1 MSEKKAGTSKPSSP
15 DALDQTFVP
24 DQNPSTGS
32 AASAE
37 KSLDM
42 TSTFVPDSTSPGAQ
56 PTKEQRVESSDQT
69 NASANN
75 SEAKKPSSSIIGKY
89 KLTKKL
95 GQGGMGEVYLGE
107 DTKLG
112 RKAAIK
118 VLSKALAGKE
128 DFVAR
133 FYKEARAMA
142 RVNHDNAVSVYDVDQ
157 DRGIHYVAM
166 EFVDGKSMQKWMDLL
181 GKLSVGDA
189 LHVTLRCAEALQFA
203 HGQNLV
209 HRDIK
214 PDNIMLTSKGK
225 VKVADFGLAKAT
237 DDDLSMTASGT
248 GLGTPYYMAPE
259 QARNAKHVDGR
270 TDIYALGVTL
280 YYFLTG
286 KLPFAG
292 NSALEVIMS
301 KEKGRFDSARKLNPQ
316 VPDKLD
322 LMIGKMIEKDLE
334 RRFKDCDEVIRML
347 ASLGLENSSLSFIDA
362 PDRVVQSSSAGGA
375 QASRAGQASMPQV
388 ARPAGSGIPRTSA
401 DDAASTSQSRQS
413 TEGNSAPPVWIVQFK
428 SPQGKE
434 TVGKFTTVQ
443 IQTALKNGTLDAK
456 AKLKKNAHES
466 FAPIGFYPEFE
477 KAIEGRNIKEKAERK
492 SAGLKSEF
500 AKIGRQYD
508 RRGWVRWFQGIAS
521 GTAGFM
527 SFLVWIAIVF
537 GGLIALFVFRE
548 TIWNTFANFYN
559 SRRGG

>member
-1 MSEKKAGTSKPSSP
+1 MSEKMPGTSKKTSP
-15 DALDQTFVP
+15 QDLDKTFVP
-24 DQNPSTGS
+24 ETGS
-32 AASAE
+32 GSAD
-37 KSLDM
+37 KQDLDA
-42 TSTFVPDSTSPGAQ
+42 TYVPATTAVPAQPSQVKRTSPEGQ
-56 PTKEQRVESSDQT
+56 KSSDS
-69 NASANN
+69 ASPQ
-75 SEAKKPSSSIIGKY
+75 KKSGSSQLGKY

-95 GQGGMGEVYLGE
+95 GQGGMGEVYLAE

-112 RKAAIK
+112 RQAAIK

-142 RVNHDNAVSVYDVDQ
+142 RVNHDNAVSVFDVDQ
-157 DRGIHYVAM
+157 DRGIHFVAM
-166 EFVDGKSMQKWMDLL
+166 EFVDGKSMQKWVEIL

-280 YYFLTG
+280 YHFLTG

-292 NSALEVIMS
+292 TSALEVIMA
-301 KEKGRFDSARKLNPQ
+301 KEKGQFESARKLNPQ

-334 RRFKDCDEVIRML
+334 RRFKDCGELIRML
-347 ASLGLENSSLSFIDA
+347 SSLGLENSSLSFITS
-362 PDRVVQSSSAGGA
+362 PDRVVQNSAAGA
-375 QASRAGQASMPQV
+375 IQASRVNQQTALNVPSLSK
-388 ARPAGSGIPRTSA
+388 SGIPRTSS
-401 DDAASTSQSRQS
+401 DDAAAHSRPPAPSTTDS
-413 TEGNSAPPVWIVQFK
+413 WIVQYK
-428 SPQGKE
+428 TPQGKD
-434 TVGKFTTVQ
+434 TIGKFTTAQV
-443 IQTALKNGTLDAK
+443 QTALKTGSLDPK
-456 AKLKKNAHES
+456 AKVKKNAADT
-466 FAPIGFYPEFE
+466 FAPIGFFTEFE
-477 KAIEGRNIKEKAERK
+477 KMVEGRLIRDKAEQK

-508 RRGWVRWFQGIAS
+508 RRGWTRWFKNLLS
-521 GTAGFM
+521 GTTGFI
-527 SFLVWIAIVF
+527 SFILWIAFVVGALAALVYF
-537 GGLIALFVFRE
+537 GPTLFQMAKSAYE
-548 TIWNTFANFYN
+548 
-559 SRRGG
+559 SRAK

>member
-1 MSEKKAGTSKPSSP
+1 MSEKVPGTSNKAISN
-15 DALDQTFVP
+15 ALDSTYVPEAKADNARATPAVSDLDATFVP
-24 DQNPSTGS
+24 EVTTVPAQAPQGKRMNSDGQKPTDANTPQKKSGS
-32 AASAE
+32 SQ
-37 KSLDM
+37 L
-42 TSTFVPDSTSPGAQ
+42 
-56 PTKEQRVESSDQT
+56 
-69 NASANN
+69 
-75 SEAKKPSSSIIGKY
+75 GKY

-112 RKAAIK
+112 RQAAIK

-128 DFVAR
+128 DFVTR

-142 RVNHDNAVSVYDVDQ
+142 RVNHDNAVSVFDVDQ

-166 EFVDGKSMQKWMDLL
+166 EFVDGKSMQKWMDTL
-181 GKLSVGDA
+181 GTLSIGDA

-209 HRDIK
+209 HRDVK

-237 DDDLSMTASGT
+237 DDDLSLTASGT

-280 YYFLTG
+280 YYFVTG
-286 KLPFAG
+286 KLPFTG
-292 NSALEVIMS
+292 TSTLEVIMA
-301 KEKGRFDSARKLNPQ
+301 KEQGRFESARKLNPQ

-334 RRFKDCDEVIRML
+334 RRFKDCGEVIKML
-347 ASLGLENSSLSFIDA
+347 AGLGLENPSLSFIEA
-362 PDRVVQSSSAGGA
+362 PDRVVQSSSAGVSQSSRMG
-375 QASRAGQASMPQV
+375 QNSVQPASRASGMGGPRSSSADAAAQ
-388 ARPAGSGIPRTSA
+388 ARPSAADTNAAGFT
-401 DDAASTSQSRQS
+401 
-413 TEGNSAPPVWIVQFK
+413 WIVQYK
-428 SPQGKE
+428 TTQGKD
-434 TVGKFTTVQ
+434 TIGKFTTAQ
-443 IQTALKNGTLDAK
+443 IQTALKNGTIDPK
-456 AKLKKNAHES
+456 AKVKKNAADS

-477 KAIEGRNIKEKAERK
+477 KAVEGRNIREKAEQK

-508 RRGWVRWFQGIAS
+508 RRGWTRWFKNLIS
-521 GTAGFM
+521 GTAG
-527 SFLVWIAIVF
+527 LVSLIIWLAIIF
-537 GGLIALFVFRE
+537 GGMAALYVFRE
-548 TIWNTFANFYN
+548 PIWNAIANANN
-559 SRRGG
+559 SLQK